1 MESSTV
7 WAIGFVALVTGSI
20 MAVLLG
26 LVLEYRLNVA
36 RISAGLPANDGELSR
51 QRRVLGWGLGLLFG
65 GVAIL
70 FFSDLGGVQALTSSL
85 PFFER
90 NESERRRLARDR
102 SDLERFQMRIRR
114 FAGNADDGVANDRR
128 SKVVTLI
135 VLKRQAAFA
144 VVIALHPVIGFRGV
158 S

>member
-65 GVAIL
+65 GVAIFVGSV
-70 FFSDLGGVQALTSSL
+70 FFGL
-85 PFFER
+85 PGETD
-90 NESERRRLARDR
+90 SEGQGIGLVLAAVGLAFLAYDYLAPRR
-102 SDLERFQMRIRR
+102 
-114 FAGNADDGVANDRR
+114 
-128 SKVVTLI
+128 
-135 VLKRQAAFA
+135 
-144 VVIALHPVIGFRGV
+144 HPRT
-158 S
+158 